1 MATLTTS
8 PIWKNTYYNT
18 TADTANYRI
27 LLDGAPIFAGKAFK
41 YPNAERLEINI
52 DKICRNYLESDITT
66 LLGNFNPATTQL
78 LREDH
83 YQTQRT
89 FNLYV
94 GSTNVADYRFYQD
107 YSYTQDK
114 ANTGSSINVSN
125 PINGHYVPGMIKLR
139 TTRTSTSSSSAV
151 YTLGSTSES
160 ESYGYTHQVRC
171 APYALYYLNSYG
183 GWDSFLI
190 EGSAVKKD
198 AYTPYQ
204 TDRVYK
210 NTTVQ
215 FELNKYVQEI
225 KTTYELNTG
234 YLTDE
239 QAANLAKNLLGSVKV
254 YLHNIEEGWIKPVII
269 SDNNAT
275 YQTYQTNGR
284 KMCQY
289 KINVTESQSK
299 IRK

>member
-1 MATLTTS
+1 MATLHTN
-8 PIWKNTYYNT
+8 PVWKDTFYTT
-18 TADTANYRI
+18 TAASANFYI
-27 LLDGAPIFAGKAFK
+27 TLDGERIFAGKAFK
-41 YPNAERLEINI
+41 YPDATNLEINI
-52 DKICRNYLESDITT
+52 NKICRNYLESDIAQM
-66 LLGNFNPATTQL
+66 FNSYTPGTSQL
-78 LREDH
+78 FRVDH
-83 YQTQRT
+83 NEAQRT
-89 FNLYV
+89 FKLYV
-94 GSTNVADYRFYQD
+94 GSSNVGDYRFYQD
-107 YSYTQDK
+107 YSYNNDK
-114 ANTGSSINVSN
+114 AVTGSSINISN
-125 PINGHYVPGMIKLR
+125 PINGHYVPGMFKLM
-139 TTRTSTSSSSAV
+139 TTRTSTASSSAV

-160 ESYGYTHQVRC
+160 EPYGYTHQVRC

-183 GWDSFLI
+183 GWDSFVI
-190 EGSAVKKD
+190 EGTAIKKD
-198 AYTPYQ
+198 AYTSYQ

-210 NTTVQ
+210 NTTVD

-225 KTTYELNTG
+225 KTSYELNTG

-254 YLHNIEEGWIKPVII
+254 YLHNIDEGWIKPVII
-269 SDNNAT
+269 SDNGAT